1 MRDGMRHKALVAAA
15 LLVVI
20 AGGLFAT
27 LTAEAESQAT
37 LTSVSIDSD
46 NATSSGTNE
55 IALAGDTVTLSFSAS
70 ETIQITTVAFTV
82 GGASAAGP
90 VTVSSLTTYDWSA
103 ISLGWYHTVALIV
116 RWHTL
121 VLG

>member
-1 MRDGMRHKALVAAA
+1 M
-15 LLVVI
+15 LVVI

-70 ETIQITTVAFTV
+70 ETIQTTTVAFTV
-82 GGASAAGP
+82 GGASAAGL
-90 VTVSSLTTYDWSA
+90 VTVANLTTYD
-103 ISLGWYHTVALIV
+103 
-116 RWHTL
+116 
-121 VLG
+121 